1 MSNRNSILENAS
13 PIEIPILVVIA
24 TVGILVFI
32 FFIIFFVIF
41 YQKRNLQLQ
50 VESEEKEK
58 LHQQQLL
65 KTSLEIAELE
75 RKKIAENLHDDIGPI
90 INMIKHNVSQLNA
103 ANTNHVEPEL
113 KHQTDKLL
121 DTTMDN
127 IRSITREL
135 APPALMRFG
144 LHDGLNELCSQLSN
158 TKIIEAEFNC
168 SVSNTPL
175 PFTIQIQ
182 FYRLIQEIINNVIK
196 HANASKLNLSLIYSQ
211 ATLQALINHNGKGIS
226 NEKISELTQQ
236 SSGLGLRSIKNRAEI
251 LKANVNYSVAN
262 NQPTIT
268 ISLPIEAYEKAN

>member
-1 MSNRNSILENAS
+1 MENQA

-32 FFIIFFVIF
+32 FFIILFVIF

-103 ANTNHVEPEL
+103 ANASHTVPEL
-113 KHQTDKLL
+113 KEQTDKLL
-121 DTTMDN
+121 DNTMDN

-144 LHDGLNELCSQLSN
+144 LHDGLNELCSQLSKTN
-158 TKIIEAEFNC
+158 IIDASFNC
-168 SVSNTPL
+168 SESNTRL

-196 HANASKLNLSLIYSQ
+196 HANASKLSLSLVYSHT
-211 ATLQALINHNGKGIS
+211 TLKALINHNGIGIS
-226 NEKISELTQQ
+226 NEKIAELTQQ
-236 SSGLGLRSIKNRAEI
+236 SSGLGLRSIKNRTEI
-251 LKANVNYSVAN
+251 LKANVNYGLVEK
-262 NQPTIT
+262 QPIIT